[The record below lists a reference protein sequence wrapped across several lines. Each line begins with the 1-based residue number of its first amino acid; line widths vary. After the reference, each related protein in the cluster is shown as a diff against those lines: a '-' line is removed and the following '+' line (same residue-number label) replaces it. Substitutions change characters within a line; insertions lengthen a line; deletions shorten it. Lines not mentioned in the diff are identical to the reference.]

1 MSGDKIRDRG
11 KILEDLFFS
20 RLDSNLIK
28 QMRTDDD
35 RQADVESLKEISGIT
50 DENVL
55 QKLVEFGVSDE
66 TYRAVQ
72 LIPLILVAWA
82 DGELD
87 PEERRAVLQAA
98 HGNSI
103 EHGTASHSLL
113 ENWLQQNPKDL
124 DVAWFSFMESL
135 LPILPPE
142 EKSSLRATVIDGSIS
157 VAESA
162 GGLMGT
168 FFTVCK
174 EEGELI
180 DRFKAL
186 FAK

>member
-1 MSGDKIRDRG
+1 MSGDQIRDRG

-28 QMRTDDD
+28 QIRSDDD
-35 RQADVESLKEISGIT
+35 KKADVESLKEASGIS

-55 QKLVEFGVSDE
+55 NQLVGFGVTKE
-66 TYRAVQ
+66 TYQAVQ

-87 PEERRAVLQAA
+87 PNERRAVLQAA

-103 EHGTASHSLL
+103 QQGSASHSLL

-124 DVAWFSFMESL
+124 DAAWFSFMEAYI
-135 LPILPPE
+135 PILPPE
-142 EKSSLRATVIDGSIS
+142 EKESLRTTVIDGSIA

-174 EEGELI
+174 EESELI

-186 FAK
+186 FSK

>member
-1 MSGDKIRDRG
+1 MSNDKIRDRG

-28 QMRTDDD
+28 QIRSDDVKK
-35 RQADVESLKEISGIT
+35 ADVESLKEISGIT

-55 QKLVEFGVSDE
+55 QQLVEFGVSDE

-87 PEERRAVLQAA
+87 PNERRAVLQAA
-98 HGNSI
+98 QGNSI
-103 EHGTASHSLL
+103 AQGSASHSLL

-124 DVAWFSFMESL
+124 DTAWFSFMESL
-135 LPILPPE
+135 IPILKPE
-142 EKSSLRATVIDGSIS
+142 DKESLRQTVVDGSIA

-174 EEGELI
+174 EESELI
-180 DRFKAL
+180 ERFKAL
-186 FAK
+186 FSK